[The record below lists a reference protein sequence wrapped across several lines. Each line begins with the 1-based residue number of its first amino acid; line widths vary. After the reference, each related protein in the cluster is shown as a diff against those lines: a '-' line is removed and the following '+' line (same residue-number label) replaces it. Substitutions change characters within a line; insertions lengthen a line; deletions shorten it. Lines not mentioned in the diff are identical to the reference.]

1 MLQQANNE
9 HISSTKS
16 NNHVVDDVIEI
27 DRQR

>member
-9 HISSTKS
+9 HISSTES
-16 NNHVVDDVIEI
+16 NNHVIEDVIEI